1 MALALYG
8 VGLETGLLWWWLPQ
22 SPHFKDEQSETQGLK
37 QGVHSPA
44 AAPSLRVGTGS
55 LPPVL
60 LSLHALPF
68 VTLDTAFYKVGLPQA
83 GGMPCSR

>member
-1 MALALYG
+1 MVVAP
-8 VGLETGLLWWWLPQ
+8 T

-44 AAPSLRVGTGS
+44 AAPSLRVGTRS